1 MSYLSELESES
12 GDARPAVGSD
22 RPTMTSCYSRE
33 AVVWSTLCVCVC
45 VCVCL
50 CVSVSVCLCV
60 GEGPGGLPC
69 V

>member
-33 AVVWSTLCVCVC
+33 AVVWSTLCVCVY
-45 VCVCL
+45 VYVP
-50 CVSVSVCLCV
+50 VIYQFSVCKYIIMYGYLHK
-60 GEGPGGLPC
+60 
-69 V
+69 